1 VPFVL
6 TPKHAKALVLA
17 SVAALTLSAGRVSA
31 EALLLVEADSGKV
44 LHAENA
50 TYPWYPASV
59 TKLMTAYVTLRAVKE
74 GRLALD
80 SLITVTANAVAQ
92 SPSKM
97 GFPLGTQVTV
107 DNALKMLMVK
117 SANDVAVVLAEGVGG
132 SVENFSEMMNR
143 AAKRLGMSQTNYVNP
158 NGLPDDAQVTSARDL
173 VLLARALMREF
184 PEHEMYWHLT
194 GIKFGRRL
202 MRNHNALI
210 GRYQG
215 ADGMKTGFICAS
227 GFNVVATASRNG
239 KRLIAVVLGS
249 PSSGVRNAKAAHLL
263 ERGFNGSNAL
273 SWLTPSLGSVESL
286 VPIEASPPNLRDQV
300 CGKHRRRPPAEE
312 DDLETPTASA
322 AVDSGSPHQ
331 AKLTSLRPS
340 GAKTSDLLGPWVDV
354 IPPVVVYTGPKRD
367 NVPEFAVAATPKRVV
382 SKPAAEA
389 RADSTAGRGRG
400 AAAGATSRASFA
412 PPATGSA
419 TPSPNLTIAT
429 DADGRIRPPKKPAR
443 TATRA
448 KPQTV
453 TIAVTTDSKPAA
465 APKRAAAK
473 PVATPKSATTPQAT
487 TTPKPVATP
496 KPAGAPKPAAAAPGN
511 APRASAAK
519 PQAAAKPAPAP
530 RTAAV
535 PKTVE

>member
-1 VPFVL
+1 LLVPFIP
-6 TPKHAKALVLA
+6 TQHRAKVVVFALAAVFSFAA
-17 SVAALTLSAGRVSA
+17 SRASA

-50 TYPWYPASV
+50 TYPWHPASV
-59 TKLMTAYVTLRAVKE
+59 TKLMTAYMVLKAVKE
-74 GRLALD
+74 GRLTLD
-80 SLITVTANAVAQ
+80 SLLTVSEHAVAQ
-92 SPSKM
+92 APSKM

-132 SVENFSEMMNR
+132 SIEGFSEMMNR
-143 AAKRLGMSQTNYVNP
+143 TATRLGMTQTNYVNP

-173 VLLARALMREF
+173 AILARALIREF
-184 PEHEMYWHLT
+184 PEHEMYWHLS

-227 GFNVVATASRNG
+227 GFNVVATASRSG

-263 ERGFNGSNAL
+263 ERGFNGNNAL

-286 VPIEASPPNLRDQV
+286 VPIEASPPDLRDQV

-312 DDLETPTASA
+312 DDLETPAASA

-331 AKLTSLRPS
+331 ARLTSLRPS

-354 IPPVVVYTGPKRD
+354 MPPVVVYTGPKRD
-367 NVPEFAVAATPKRVV
+367 NVPEFAVAATPKRAAR
-382 SKPAAEA
+382 KPAAEA
-389 RADSTAGRGRG
+389 KADSTAGGGRA
-400 AAAGATSRASFA
+400 AAAGASSPASFT
-412 PPATGSA
+412 PPATASA
-419 TPSPNLTIAT
+419 TPSPNLTIAV
-429 DADGRIRPPKKPAR
+429 DDHRPVRARKKPAR

-448 KPQTV
+448 KPQTA
-453 TIAVTTDSKPAA
+453 TIAVTADPKPAT

-473 PVATPKSATTPQAT
+473 PA
-487 TTPKPVATP
+487 ATP
-496 KPAGAPKPAAAAPGN
+496 KPAGAPKPAAAAPSNG
-511 APRASAAK
+511 PRASAPK
-519 PQAAAKPAPAP
+519 PQAAAKPTPAP

-535 PKTVE
+535 PKPVE

>member
-1 VPFVL
+1 MPAALASDCLQRPRTRRILLVPFVL
-6 TPKHAKALVLA
+6 TPNRAKVFALATLAALSCA
-17 SVAALTLSAGRVSA
+17 SVRASA

-74 GRLALD
+74 GRHTLD
-80 SLITVTANAVAQ
+80 SLITVSENAAAQ
-92 SPSKM
+92 APSKM
-97 GFPLGTQVTV
+97 GFPIGTQVTI
-107 DNALKMLMVK
+107 DNALKILMVK

-143 AAKRLGMSQTNYVNP
+143 TAKRLGMSQTNYVNP

-263 ERGFNGSNAL
+263 ERGFNSSNTL

-312 DDLETPTASA
+312 DDLETPAASA
-322 AVDSGSPHQ
+322 SVDSGSPHQ
-331 AKLTSLRPS
+331 ARLSSLRPS

-367 NVPEFAVAATPKRVV
+367 NGPEFAVAAAPKRAAR
-382 SKPAAEA
+382 KPAVEA
-389 RADSTAGRGRG
+389 KVDSTAGRGRA
-400 AAAGATSRASFA
+400 AAAGATSPASFV
-412 PPATGSA
+412 PPASASA
-419 TPSPNLTIAT
+419 TPTPKLTIAT
-429 DADGRIRPPKKPAR
+429 DEHGRIRHRKPAR
-443 TATRA
+443 TAARA
-448 KPQTV
+448 KPQTA
-453 TIAVTTDSKPAA
+453 TIAVT
-465 APKRAAAK
+465 
-473 PVATPKSATTPQAT
+473 
-487 TTPKPVATP
+487 
-496 KPAGAPKPAAAAPGN
+496 
-511 APRASAAK
+511 
-519 PQAAAKPAPAP
+519 
-530 RTAAV
+530 
-535 PKTVE
+535 